1 MKKMMTVFLCLL
13 LFMTASFIPVDAAET
28 NTENPE
34 EETQVLPPEPVL
46 LDTDDVTTD
55 EILMFSSSC
64 IVMDADNGAILY
76 GKNIYDRHFP
86 ASITKIMTALLTIEN
101 HKNLDDLI
109 QFSQEDLEGIVGDA
123 MNIGISDGEEMTV
136 RDSLYAIMLASANE
150 VANGAARNCAGSVQ
164 AFAEMMNQKAADLGC
179 LDTHFVNP
187 HGLHDDNHYT
197 TAYDMALIA
206 KAATQS
212 KTFVDIS
219 GTLNY
224 TVEQTNLREEGFP
237 LWHKHKMVNSYD
249 QTYEYWLWGKT
260 GYTEEARNTL
270 VTAATK
276 GGKTLICVTLDA
288 GGGYNQPYVD
298 TKLALDYCFD
308 HFTKYNICS
317 EVKSYVF
324 PQVSTVFGFPDEWL
338 TPQAIFFTDSSASVD
353 LPPEIS
359 ADSLE
364 RSFKYSPIGE
374 ELMAPYQSCT
384 YRVGTLK
391 YSYNG
396 QNMGNVD
403 VYCSLPMLTPSLKP
417 TVPASAET
425 ASAIITEE
433 QLDSRMLSNGNLETV
448 RTNSNR
454 TLYQKMYAKFPAFF
468 NWINDNFYLA
478 MGIGLVLLALSI
490 LILRS
495 IFLLIKRRYKRYKY
509 KKLKK
514 KRLMLETAAQVCP
527 QEQDELNR

>member
-13 LFMTASFIPVDAAET
+13 LFMTASYLPVFATET
-28 NTENPE
+28 NTENLE

-46 LDTDDVTTD
+46 SDTDVVTTD

-86 ASITKIMTALLTIEN
+86 ASITKIMTALLIIEN
-101 HKNLDDLI
+101 HKNLDDII
-109 QFSQEDLEGIVGDA
+109 QFSQEDLDGIVGDA
-123 MNIGISDGEEMTV
+123 MNIGISDSEEMTV

-164 AFAEMMNQKAADLGC
+164 AFAEKMNQKAASLGC

-206 KAATQS
+206 RAANQS

-219 GTLNY
+219 GTLNH
-224 TVEQTNLREEGFP
+224 TVEKTNLREEGFP

-249 QTYEYWLWGKT
+249 QTYEFWLWGKT

-270 VTAATK
+270 VTAARK
-276 GGKTLICVTLDA
+276 DGKTLICVTLDA
-288 GGGYNQPYVD
+288 GGGYNQPYAD

-317 EVKSYVF
+317 EVRSYVF
-324 PQVSTVFGFPDEWL
+324 PQATTVFGFPDEWL

-353 LPPEIS
+353 LPPEAS
-359 ADSLE
+359 VDSLE
-364 RSFKYSPIGE
+364 RRFNYSPNAE

-384 YRVGTLK
+384 YRVGTLE
-391 YSYNG
+391 YTYNG
-396 QNMGNVD
+396 QDMGNVD
-403 VYCSLPMLTPSLKP
+403 VYCSLPLLTPSLEP
-417 TVPASAET
+417 TVPVSAET
-425 ASAIITEE
+425 TASKITEE
-433 QLDSRMLSNGNLETV
+433 QLDSRMLSNGKLETV

-454 TLYQKMYAKFPAFF
+454 TFYQKVYAKFPALF
-468 NWINDNFYLA
+468 NWINDHFYLA
-478 MGIGLVLLALSI
+478 MGICLVLLALII

-495 IFLLIKRRYKRYKY
+495 IFLLIRRRYKLHKY

-514 KRLMLETAAQVCP
+514 KRLMMDRAAQCIP
-527 QEQDELNR
+527 QEQDE